1 MLDLKRRQFITLLG
15 GAAAAWPLPAR
26 AQQPA
31 MPVVGYLSDQS
42 PEANADLSAAF
53 RKGLN
58 EAGLI
63 EGRNVAIEYRW
74 ASGHV
79 DQLPDLAADLVR
91 HEVAVIAAT
100 GNTIFAAKEATATIP
115 IVFNTGSDPV
125 KAGLVAALNKP
136 GGNIT
141 GVTTTNAQLGTK
153 WVGLMHE
160 LLPSATRFALLVNPE
175 EQMFVVDMITDVQGA
190 VAALDSKS
198 KSFTP
203 ALAAS
208 LKRPLPASCRSRR
221 AP

>member
-1 MLDLKRRQFITLLG
+1 MPALRRGEFIALLG
-15 GAAAAWPLPAR
+15 VAAAWPLAAR
-26 AQQPA
+26 AQQAA
-31 MPVVGYLSDQS
+31 MPIVGFLIDGS
-42 PEANADLSAAF
+42 PETSANLAAAF
-53 RKGLN
+53 RSGLN
-58 EAGLI
+58 EAGFT
-63 EGRNVAIEYRW
+63 EGRNVTIEYRW
-74 ASGHV
+74 ASGQF
-79 DQLPDLAADLVR
+79 DRLPGLAADLV
-91 HEVAVIAAT
+91 AA
-100 GNTIFAAKEATATIP
+100 F
-115 IVFNTGSDPV
+115 
-125 KAGLVAALNKP
+125 NKP

-208 LKRPLPASCRSRR
+208 LKRPLPASCTSRR